1 MKSFDKFTPLT
12 WDDYGKTVALYMDI
26 CIDVLDA
33 LLKFVR
39 FEQYSMTGG
48 RVQMPQVSSSL
59 RIGAQAL
66 TVQDSRPTEVRTVE
80 RNLLLDVRKK
90 SRVAHRSTSLQWCR
104 GSPIREMPSV

>member
-1 MKSFDKFTPLT
+1 MKSLDKFTPLT

-48 RVQMPQVSSSL
+48 RVQLPQVSSL
-59 RIGAQAL
+59 RAQAL
-66 TVQDSRPTEVRTVE
+66 HMDHSRPSEVRTVE
-80 RNLLLDVRKK
+80 RNLLLDVRKNI
-90 SRVAHRSTSLQWCR
+90 V
-104 GSPIREMPSV
+104 

>member
-1 MKSFDKFTPLT
+1 
-12 WDDYGKTVALYMDI
+12 MDI

>member
-33 LLKFVR
+33 LLKFVG
-39 FEQYSMTGG
+39 FEHYSMTGG
-48 RVQMPQVSSSL
+48 RVQLPQVSSSL
-59 RIGAQAL
+59 RIGAQAIAMH
-66 TVQDSRPTEVRTVE
+66 SRPTEVRTVE

-90 SRVAHRSTSLQWCR
+90 YRVAHRSTSLQWCR

>member
-1 MKSFDKFTPLT
+1 VKSFDKFTPLT

-48 RVQMPQVSSSL
+48 RVQLPQVSSL
-59 RIGAQAL
+59 RIGDQAI
-66 TVQDSRPTEVRTVE
+66 TIQHSRPTEVRTVE
-80 RNLLLDVRKK
+80 RNVLLDVRNKY
-90 SRVAHRSTSLQWCR
+90 RVAHRSTSLQWCR